1 MCWHEVQHV
10 NGEVVMSD
18 TSKESTMDESQEMAI
33 RQVANALHRLND
45 AVIGAVSKGVT
56 VELMRASRYHNEKGS
71 WGDMLVPII
80 HKQD

>member
-1 MCWHEVQHV
+1 MTEKPAD
-10 NGEVVMSD
+10 S
-18 TSKESTMDESQEMAI
+18 SMDESQEMAI

-56 VELMRASRYHNEKGS
+56 VELMRASRYHNEEGS

>member
-1 MCWHEVQHV
+1 
-10 NGEVVMSD
+10 MSD
-18 TSKESTMDESQEMAI
+18 AKGDSTMDESQEVAI

-45 AVIGAVSKGVT
+45 AVIGAVGKGVT
-56 VELMRASRYHNEKGS
+56 VELMRASRYHNEEGA

>member
-1 MCWHEVQHV
+1 MTDKPA
-10 NGEVVMSD
+10 D
-18 TSKESTMDESQEMAI
+18 TSMDESQEMAI

-45 AVIGAVSKGVT
+45 AVIGAVGKGVT
-56 VELMRASRYHNEKGS
+56 VELMRASRYHNEEGS

>member
-1 MCWHEVQHV
+1 
-10 NGEVVMSD
+10 MSEKPAD
-18 TSKESTMDESQEMAI
+18 SSMDESQEMAI

-56 VELMRASRYHNEKGS
+56 VELMRASRYHNEEGS

>member
-1 MCWHEVQHV
+1 
-10 NGEVVMSD
+10 MSD
-18 TSKESTMDESQEMAI
+18 KKADSTMDESQEMAI

-45 AVIGAVSKGVT
+45 AVIGAVGKGVT
-56 VELMRASRYHNEKGS
+56 VELMRASRYHNEEGS

>member
-1 MCWHEVQHV
+1 MTTDPADK
-10 NGEVVMSD
+10 S
-18 TSKESTMDESQEMAI
+18 SMDEGKEMAI

-45 AVIGAVSKGVT
+45 AVISAVGKGVT
-56 VELMRASRYHNEKGS
+56 VELMRASRYHNEEGA

>member
-1 MCWHEVQHV
+1 MTNE
-10 NGEVVMSD
+10 
-18 TSKESTMDESQEMAI
+18 TPKESTMSDDKEMAI

-45 AVIGAVSKGVT
+45 AVISAVGKGVT
-56 VELMRASRYHNEKGS
+56 VELMRASRYHNEEGA

>member
-1 MCWHEVQHV
+1 MTEKPADSSM
-10 NGEVVMSD
+10 E
-18 TSKESTMDESQEMAI
+18 ESQEMAI

-56 VELMRASRYHNEKGS
+56 VELMRASRYHNEEGS

>member
-1 MCWHEVQHV
+1 
-10 NGEVVMSD
+10 MSD
-18 TSKESTMDESQEMAI
+18 KPADSSMEESQEMAI

-56 VELMRASRYHNEKGS
+56 VELMRASRYHNEEGS

>member
-1 MCWHEVQHV
+1 MTTKPTE
-10 NGEVVMSD
+10 E
-18 TSKESTMDESQEMAI
+18 TTMDESKEMAI

-45 AVIGAVSKGVT
+45 AVIAAVGKGVT
-56 VELMRASRYHNEKGS
+56 VELMRASRYHNEQGA

>member
-1 MCWHEVQHV
+1 MTKDAP
-10 NGEVVMSD
+10 N
-18 TSKESTMDESQEMAI
+18 ESTMDESKEMAI

-45 AVIGAVSKGVT
+45 AVISAVGKGVT
-56 VELMRASRYHNEKGS
+56 IELMRASRYHNEEGH

>member
-1 MCWHEVQHV
+1 MTNETP
-10 NGEVVMSD
+10 ND
-18 TSKESTMDESQEMAI
+18 STMEESKEMAI

-45 AVIGAVSKGVT
+45 AVISAVGKGVT
-56 VELMRASRYHNEKGS
+56 VELMRASRYHNEEGA

>member
-1 MCWHEVQHV
+1 MTDKTP
-10 NGEVVMSD
+10 SD
-18 TSKESTMDESQEMAI
+18 TTMDESSEMAI

-45 AVIGAVSKGVT
+45 AVISAVSKGVT
-56 VELMRASRYHNEKGS
+56 VELMRASRYHNEEGA

>member
-1 MCWHEVQHV
+1 MTDKPADSSME
-10 NGEVVMSD
+10 
-18 TSKESTMDESQEMAI
+18 ESQEMAI

-56 VELMRASRYHNEKGS
+56 VELMRASRYHNEEGS

>member
-1 MCWHEVQHV
+1 
-10 NGEVVMSD
+10 MSD
-18 TSKESTMDESQEMAI
+18 KKGDSTLDESQEMAI

-45 AVIGAVSKGVT
+45 AVIGAVGKGVT
-56 VELMRASRYHNEKGS
+56 VELMRASRYHNEEGS